1 MGDKK
6 MIDFANCEV
15 VGERG
20 TSLEIVVPLTKDGSR
35 RKTVWIPRKMIGEES
50 ECFDYDENRKGKL
63 FIPEWLAKD
72 RGLM

>member
-1 MGDKK
+1 MSKNNL
-6 MIDFANCEV
+6 IDFPNCEV

-20 TSLEIVVPLTKDGSR
+20 SMLEVRIPLTKDGSR
-35 RKTVWIPRKMIGEES
+35 HKTVWIPSKMIGDES
-50 ECFDYDENRKGKL
+50 ECCDYDQKRKGKL

>member
-1 MGDKK
+1 MSKGL
-6 MIDFANCEV
+6 IDFPDCEV

-20 TSLEIVVPLTKDGSR
+20 TMLEIIVPLTKDGSR
-35 RKTVWIPRKMIGEES
+35 RKTVWIPRKMIDEKS
-50 ECFDYDENRKGKL
+50 ECYDYDKNRKGKL